1 MAQTEKMLKLT
12 VELPEPV
19 IRLLSR
25 LGKLTH
31 QSPEA
36 LAAQSITGNLPPS
49 VDNMPSDM
57 QADLLEMQ
65 TLSVESLRQ
74 IAQSQI
80 QVAQQTRHLALLAGF
95 EQGILSPEEEQELSH
110 LRQAAD
116 QLMVRKAYAWAL
128 LRWRG
133 ISIPSLDELPL
144 ES

>member
-1 MAQTEKMLKLT
+1 MAQAEKMLKLT

-19 IRLLSR
+19 IRLLAR

-36 LAAQSITGNLPPS
+36 LAAQSIAGNLPPS

-65 TLSVESLRQ
+65 TLPVEALRQ
-74 IAQSQI
+74 IAHSQ
-80 QVAQQTRHLALLAGF
+80 VESVQQTHHLALLAGL

-133 ISIPSLDELPL
+133 IPIPSLDELPL
-144 ES
+144 EL

>member
-1 MAQTEKMLKLT
+1 MAQAEKMLKLT

-31 QSPEA
+31 QSPET
-36 LAAQSITGNLPPS
+36 LAAQSIAGNLPPS
-49 VDNMPSDM
+49 VDNTPSDM
-57 QADLLEMQ
+57 QTDLLEMQ
-65 TLSVESLRQ
+65 LLPIESLRQ
-74 IAQSQI
+74 IAQSQV
-80 QVAQQTRHLALLAGF
+80 QVAQQTRHLALLSGL

-110 LRQAAD
+110 LRQSAD

-133 ISIPSLDELPL
+133 IPISSLDELPL

>member
-1 MAQTEKMLKLT
+1 MAQAEKMLKLT

-25 LGKLTH
+25 LGNLTH

-36 LAAQSITGNLPPS
+36 LAAQSIAGNLPPS
-49 VDNMPSDM
+49 VDNIPSDM
-57 QADLLEMQ
+57 QTDLLEMQ

-74 IAQSQI
+74 IAQSQV
-80 QVAQQTRHLALLAGF
+80 QASQQTRHLALLSGL

-110 LRQAAD
+110 LRQSAD

-133 ISIPSLDELPL
+133 IAIPSLDELPL